1 MSAFRILHAY
11 AFGGM
16 KMKTV
21 LRIGL
26 VCALAAF
33 GCDDDDTDIGAGA
46 DMGGGAGGAGGAGG
60 GAGGEGGGLACDAEA
75 DDYPG
80 DAWDACISDDGAYVL
95 AGDSAPSSIARVAAF
110 DQMGDLLWAG
120 GEPSSEAF
128 IDAQI
133 IFTDDEGIGSRV
145 GRRYDSHVEAP
156 AGANCRETATATP
169 YPDYC
174 VGPVQ
179 MLPIINDAFD
189 AGALEQGNAF
199 AHARRV
205 EAGLLWFLYVS
216 TYKEANTCFG
226 TAKDCDSAWAYF
238 GGGNTASDP
247 ASGLGARVQAIDSG
261 AYAAMFDAL
270 LAVRCWRDLD
280 EGEIAEDDALF
291 NQADAQLDTALDYAY
306 SLVIIANLQ
315 AYAATAAGPEKDG
328 RWAGLEV
335 FGTSIDRAAR
345 ARDAAAADR
354 LAAVFASDEPD
365 ADAAI
370 SELEILFPC
379 P

>member
-1 MSAFRILHAY
+1 
-11 AFGGM
+11 M
-16 KMKTV
+16 KMTRF
-21 LRIGL
+21 LSIGL

-33 GCDDDDTDIGAGA
+33 GCDDEDDT
-46 DMGGGAGGAGGAGG
+46 GGAGGADMGV
-60 GAGGEGGGLACDAEA
+60 GGEGGGLGGMGGMGGMGGEGGGMACEAEA
-75 DDYPG
+75 VDYPG

-95 AGDSAPSSIARVAAF
+95 AGDSAPSSIARIAAF
-110 DQMGDLLWAG
+110 EQMGDALWNNAG
-120 GEPSSEAF
+120 AASPDDF

-156 AGANCRETATATP
+156 EGSNCRETATATP
-169 YPDYC
+169 FPDYC
-174 VGPVQ
+174 VGPAQ

-189 AGALEQGNAF
+189 AGARAEGNAF

-205 EAGLLWFLYVS
+205 EAALLWFLYVS

-280 EGEIAEDDALF
+280 DGEIAEDDTLF

-306 SLVIIANLQ
+306 SRVIIANLE
-315 AYAATAAGPEKDG
+315 AYAATAAGLEKDG

-365 ADAAI
+365 TDAAI

>member
-1 MSAFRILHAY
+1 
-11 AFGGM
+11 M
-16 KMKTV
+16 KRF
-21 LRIGL
+21 LSIGL

-33 GCDDDDTDIGAGA
+33 GCDDADGDGA
-46 DMGGGAGGAGGAGG
+46 DMGAGGVGGEGG
-60 GAGGEGGGLACDAEA
+60 VGGVGGEGGEGGGGEGGGMACEAEA
-75 DDYPG
+75 TDYPS
-80 DAWDACISDDGAYVL
+80 DDWAACVSDDGAYVL
-95 AGDSAPSSIARVAAF
+95 AGDSAPSSIARIAAF
-110 DQMGDLLWAG
+110 EQMGDLLWAG
-120 GEPSSEAF
+120 DEPSSDAF

-145 GRRYDSHVEAP
+145 GRRYDSHVAKPE
-156 AGANCRETATATP
+156 GANFREEATATP

-174 VGPVQ
+174 VGPAQ

-189 AGALEQGNAF
+189 AGAREEGNAF

-205 EAGLLWFLYVS
+205 ESTLLWFLYMS

-238 GGGNTASDP
+238 GSGDTVSDP
-247 ASGLGARVQAIDSG
+247 AGGLGARVQAIDAG

-280 EGEIAEDDALF
+280 DGEIAENQALF
-291 NQADAQLDTALDYAY
+291 EQAAAQLDTALDHAY
-306 SLVIIANLQ
+306 SLVIIAMLD
-315 AYAATAAGPEKDG
+315 AYAATADGPEKDG

-335 FGTSIDRAAR
+335 LGGSIDRAAR
-345 ARDAAAADR
+345 ARDAGAADR
-354 LAAVFASDEPD
+354 LAAAFDSGDPD
-365 ADAAI
+365 VDAAI